1 MTPANLTLHPLS
13 AGKRAAIYCRVS
25 KEDKEK
31 KSYSLVTQRDDCLA
45 FAQQEGY
52 SVSPE
57 HIFSEDYTGKTL
69 YRPLLPT
76 LRDLVSTGQ
85 VEVVIVHDL
94 DRLSRKLAHQL
105 LLIDDFAR
113 YEVELRI
120 VLMPDTDDSPEG
132 QLLSHVK
139 GVIAEYERAKILERT
154 ARGRRGRAQ
163 AGHVPQGRQTLG
175 YRYVPHGK
183 GKGAHYEIDEA
194 EAALVRRI
202 FDLYVHHGY
211 ALTALA
217 RLLTAEGV
225 PLPSEYARKL
235 SARVWHRSTIYK
247 ILCNETYI
255 GVMYDNKTHRIP
267 GEKNPDQN
275 TRRRRVP
282 REEWIAIK
290 VPSLIE
296 PALFEA
302 AQARMARNKIQS
314 TRNRKHDY
322 LLVERRLRCGQCGL
336 VLFGCLDGRGYAMYR
351 CSRPAYADVV
361 TPHTRRSFQAL
372 EIERYVWSRVE
383 QVLTQPE
390 LILAEVAKQAD
401 DSTTLLA
408 TYATE
413 QAHYQKQLTE
423 CDRLLKRWE
432 AAYASEAI
440 DLDDFKAKKAEIA
453 VRRTSAEQELTTLA
467 TRQHDA
473 AQAQHDSAALV
484 DYCQRVKEGLRDFTL
499 TEKHRALEA
508 LNIAVV
514 WYPDREPEITGSI
527 PLPIVSSSARWM
539 QHNYTFRLVA

>member
-1 MTPANLTLHPLS
+1 MTPVNRALS
-13 AGKRAAIYCRVS
+13 SPPGQLAAIYLRVS
-25 KEDKEK
+25 TKEQNDRGF
-31 KSYSLVTQRDDCLA
+31 SLPTQLEACQALA
-45 FAQQEGY
+45 AREGLT
-52 SVSPE
+52 VPPE
-57 HIFSEDYTGKTL
+57 YLFSDDYTGL
-69 YRPLLPT
+69 SLNRPNLPK
-76 LRDLVSTGQ
+76 LRDLVDSRTIQ
-85 VEVVIVHDL
+85 AVIIHDL

-105 LLIDDFAR
+105 LLMDECAQR
-113 YEVELRI
+113 NVVLRM
-120 VLMPDTDDSPEG
+120 VLSPDTDDSPEG
-132 QLLSHVK
+132 QLLTHVK
-139 GVIAEYERAKILERT
+139 GVIAEYERARIRERT
-154 ARGRRGRAQ
+154 SRGRRGRAQ

-175 YRYVPHGK
+175 YRYISHGK
-183 GKGAHYEIDEA
+183 GKGAHYEIDET

-217 RLLTAEGV
+217 RLLTLEGV
-225 PLPSEYARKL
+225 PLPAEHARKL

-247 ILCNETYI
+247 ILCNETYL
-255 GVMYDNKTHRIP
+255 GVIYDNKTQRIP
-267 GEKNPDQN
+267 GEKNPDHN

-282 REEWIAIK
+282 REEWIAVK

-302 AQARMARNKIQS
+302 AQARMARNKVQS

-322 LLVERRLRCGQCGL
+322 LLVEGRLRCGQCRL
-336 VLFGCLDGRGYAMYR
+336 VLSGRLDGRGYAMYR

-361 TPHTRRSFQAL
+361 TPHTRRSFQAR
-372 EIERYVWSRVE
+372 EIDRYVWSRVE
-383 QVLTQPE
+383 QVLSQPE
-390 LILAEVAKQAD
+390 RILAEVAKQAD
-401 DSTTLLA
+401 DSTILLA

-467 TRQHDA
+467 IRQHDA

-484 DYCQRVKEGLRDFTL
+484 DYCQRVKEGLHDFTL
-499 TEKHRALEA
+499 AEKHRALEA

-514 WYPDREPEITGSI
+514 WYPDRDPEITGSI